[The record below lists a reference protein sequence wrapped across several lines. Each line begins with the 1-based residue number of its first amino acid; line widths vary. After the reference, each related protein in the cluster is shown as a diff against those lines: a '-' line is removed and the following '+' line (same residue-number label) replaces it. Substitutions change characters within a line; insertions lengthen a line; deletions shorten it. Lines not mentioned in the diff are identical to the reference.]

1 MKAYKAVFLDWDDT
15 IGDFRH
21 AEQQALR
28 DIYAAH
34 RLERLYP
41 TFEDYYNTYHP
52 HNLMLWDRYGRS
64 ETSKQELQLERFLYP
79 LLHASKGTEDAF
91 GTGEEACAASEEA
104 CVASEETV
112 AEARAIGDE
121 FLRLTNRY
129 FRLLPGAEET
139 VRYLAARYPLTIVSN
154 GFTEVQYTKIRL
166 SGLQDCFRHVV
177 LSEEA
182 GWQKPN
188 PHIYEYALQLNNLPP
203 TDVLM
208 IGDSW
213 NSDIQG
219 ARNAGIDQLWIT
231 ADLQDPRPSTYRT
244 SYIRDLRELL

>member
-1 MKAYKAVFLDWDDT
+1 MRPYKAVFLDWDDT

-21 AEQQALR
+21 AELLALR

-34 RLERLYP
+34 GLERLYP

-64 ETSKQELQLERFLYP
+64 ETSKQELQLDRFLYP
-79 LLHASKGTEDAF
+79 LLHASLRREEPSGTAADA
-91 GTGEEACAASEEA
+91 
-104 CVASEETV
+104 ET
-112 AEARAIGDE
+112 EARTMGDE
-121 FLRLTNRY
+121 FLQLTNRY

-139 VRYLAARYPLTIVSN
+139 VRHLAARYPLTIVSN

-177 LSEEA
+177 LSEET

-188 PHIYEYALQLNNLPP
+188 PLIFSRALDLNGLQAE
-203 TDVLM
+203 DVLM
-208 IGDSW
+208 VGDSW

-231 ADLQDPRPSTYRT
+231 TDLQDPRPSTYRT
-244 SYIRDLRELL
+244 TDIRDLKDLL